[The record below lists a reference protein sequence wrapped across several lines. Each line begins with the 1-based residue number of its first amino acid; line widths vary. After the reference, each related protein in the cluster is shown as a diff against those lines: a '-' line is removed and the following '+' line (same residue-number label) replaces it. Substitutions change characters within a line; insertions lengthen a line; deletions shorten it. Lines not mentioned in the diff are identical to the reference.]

1 MAYREMSNT
10 EARRQANKMKRVCVF
25 CGKRIKKSPKYKDY
39 NGNYICEECYDDQY
53 GYNYN

>member
-1 MAYREMSNT
+1 MSNT

-53 GYNYN
+53 GHN